1 MRTPYV
7 QWRALFC
14 SVAILL
20 AGAAGLSAQS
30 RVTEGVQIL
39 YKFADAEGTVVRD
52 QSRTGKPLDLHIE
65 NPKAVKRSPGSL
77 TINGKTR
84 IGAKEKPKSLVQSI
98 KKTSQLTIEAWI
110 TPANADQKGPARI
123 VTLSK
128 NGTERNFTLGQ
139 DGTKYDVRFRL
150 PGKNKNGTP
159 STSTG
164 AGTVTPQLT
173 HVIYTRGVSGDANI
187 FLNGRRF
194 ASRTVRGELGS
205 WDEDYHFSLGD
216 EITGGRAWKGTYH
229 LVAVFNREL
238 SPNEVLQN
246 FRAGPRSQTTTAQV
260 KKHPNAELF
269 ETKVAAILS
278 NHCLECHDAS
288 TREGKLDLST
298 REAALAG
305 GRKGSLVIA
314 GNAADSLLWQEVEHD
329 DMPEDR
335 EPLSDEEKQVLKDWI
350 NGGAKWSLDVIDP
363 SLYIH
368 GGKSGEIWVQR
379 LTIPE
384 YIATVKAA
392 VGVDISKEAHELLPP
407 DLRADGFNN
416 TAYNLG
422 VDLKHV
428 GAYAQLAEIIVGRMD
443 VNEFAR
449 RFTNN
454 RKTMEDKP
462 IRQLIRDMGE
472 WILRGRLDES
482 EVFVF
487 RGIVSSVATAGG
499 DFEEA
504 VSYLLEAMLQS
515 PRFIYRIENQRGDG
529 TRFPLNGFELASR
542 MSYIL
547 WGAPPDEKLYEA
559 AESGT
564 LFDRSTAEQHVER
577 MLKDPRALE
586 RAKRFAEEWLDL
598 ERLASLAPNRDKF
611 PKWNSALAAD
621 MREES
626 LAFFEEVAW
635 NQQRPL
641 SDLLNAQVTFLTPR
655 LAEHYGIEP
664 RNGKD
669 IARYDLAS
677 HSGRGGLLTQGSVL
691 TVGGDT
697 ASMVSR
703 GLFVLHELL
712 RGEVKD
718 PPPCVD
724 TTPVPTEAGL
734 TQRAIALD
742 RIADNSCGG
751 CHAKFEPLAFG
762 LEKFDGLGTYFEK
775 DKHGNALRDDGE
787 ILFPGTAKPIPY
799 KNSAELMNLLA
810 ESPRVQET
818 LTWKVAQFALGRPLG
833 PEDAPVLETIHQKAD
848 SSGGSYAATIS
859 AIVMSDLVQTARTEV
874 AAN

>member
-1 MRTPYV
+1 MRNPCLH
-7 QWRALFC
+7 WR
-14 SVAILL
+14 VAICCAFGAL
-20 AGAAGLSAQS
+20 AVVSGVSAQNRIS
-30 RVTEGVQIL
+30 KGIQVL
-39 YKFADAEGTVVRD
+39 YDFANAEGTVVRD
-52 QSRTGKPLDLHIE
+52 QSGTGKPLDLTIE
-65 NPKAVKRSPGSL
+65 NPEATQRSPGSL
-77 TINGKTR
+77 MIRGKTLIR
-84 IGAKEKPKSLVQSI
+84 SPQEPKALIAAIKQS
-98 KKTSQLTIEAWI
+98 SQLTIEAWI
-110 TPANADQKGPARI
+110 TPAGESQKGPARI
-123 VTLSK
+123 ITLSK

-139 DGTKYDVRFRL
+139 DGTKYDVRFRQ
-150 PGKNKNGTP
+150 PGKNRNGTP

-164 AGTVTPQLT
+164 ANTVTPQLT
-173 HVIYTRGVSGDANI
+173 HVVYTRGVSGDANI

-194 ASRTVRGELGS
+194 ASKNIRGELGAWS
-205 WDEDYHFSLGD
+205 DDYYFALGD
-216 EITGGRAWKGTYH
+216 EITGGRPWKGTYH
-229 LVAVFNREL
+229 LVAIYNRAL
-238 SPNEVLQN
+238 SPNEILQN
-246 FRAGPRSQTTTAQV
+246 FRAGPRGRIAPAKEKTD
-260 KKHPNAELF
+260 PNAELF

-278 NHCLECHDAS
+278 NHCLECHDAG

-305 GRKGSLVIA
+305 GRKGSPVVA
-314 GNAADSLLWQEVEHD
+314 GNAAGSLLWEEVEHD

-335 EPLSDEEKQVLKDWI
+335 TPLSPEEKQVLKDWI

-368 GGKSGEIWVQR
+368 GGKSSEIWVQR

-384 YIATVKAA
+384 YIATVQAA
-392 VGVDISKEAHELLPP
+392 VSVDISGEAHELLPP

-428 GAYAQLAEIIVGRMD
+428 GAYAELAEIIVRRMD
-443 VNEFAR
+443 VNEFAG
-449 RFTNN
+449 RFTKN

-529 TRFPLNGFELASR
+529 TRYPLNGFELASR

-547 WGAPPDEKLYEA
+547 WGAPPDEQLYESA
-559 AESGT
+559 RSGA
-564 LFDRSTAEQHVER
+564 LFHATTVEQQVKR
-577 MLKDPRALE
+577 MLKDPRALT
-586 RAKRFAEEWLDL
+586 RARRFAEEWLDL
-598 ERLASLAPNRDKF
+598 ERLASLAPNPDKF
-611 PKWNSALAAD
+611 PRWTSKLAMD

-641 SDLLNAQVTFLTPR
+641 SDLLNADITFLTPQ
-655 LAEHYGIEP
+655 LASHYGLKPKAGEMS
-664 RNGKD
+664 
-669 IARYDLAS
+669 RYDLAS
-677 HSGRGGLLTQGSVL
+677 NPVRGGLLTQGSVL

-724 TTPVPTEAGL
+724 TSPVPTKAGL

-762 LEKFDGLGTYFEK
+762 LEKFDGLGTYFDRDE
-775 DKHGNALRDDGE
+775 HGNALRDDGE
-787 ILFPGTAKPIPY
+787 ILFPGAAEPVAY
-799 KNSAELMNLLA
+799 EDSAGLMDLLA
-810 ESPRVQET
+810 GSPRVQET

-833 PEDAPVLETIHQKAD
+833 LEDAPVLEKIHEKAQD
-848 SSGGSYAATIS
+848 SGGNYAATIT

-874 AAN
+874 ASN